1 MTVFSA
7 AVVMHNDP
15 MVPRSASGPPQN
27 DIAVRDRMTLLSGWH
42 RKRVTLSPRL
52 LKTPQA
58 PYQRNF
64 FQFSSY
70 KASPAALAMAFFS
83 FSERS
88 FETTCSVFTGS
99 HTIASS
105 NRMPRKRSTS
115 SIWSA
120 SFPEM
125 FRTQRPPHHEFKIQ
139 RRKLQSITLAPDL
152 ERANLL
158 LAA

>member
-15 MVPRSASGPPQN
+15 MVPRSTSGPPQN
-27 DIAVRDRMTLLSGWH
+27 DIAVRDCMTLLSGWH

-88 FETTCSVFTGS
+88 FETTCLVFTGS
-99 HTIASS
+99 HAIASS
-105 NRMPRKRSTS
+105 NRLPGKQHGLDIVRQ
-115 SIWSA
+115 
-120 SFPEM
+120 FPEM
-125 FRTQRPPHHEFKIQ
+125 FRSQRPQHHELKLK
-139 RRKLQSITLAPDL
+139 RRKLQSITPAPDL

-158 LAA
+158 LPA